1 MTDYSQ
7 YFASITHQ
15 DQLYSQLTQLVEVE
29 LAKEREGRTAIQ
41 AAFDSDTADILSKFH
56 EETAGPKTVADHKL
70 AKAKIEFE
78 TQAKAITEKAL
89 KRIQKLEGV
98 LKAKQDAV
106 INKFNKATKIQSTNY
121 EDAVKPF
128 KEQAEAQIA
137 KLVEDV
143 EFAIEPINKAYEAR
157 AKELDIQ
164 LD

>member
-15 DQLYSQLTQLVEVE
+15 DQLYGQLTQLVEVE

-41 AAFDSDTADILSKFH
+41 AAFDSDTADILCKFH
-56 EETAGPKTVADHKL
+56 EETARPKTVADHKL
-70 AKAKIEFE
+70 AKAKVKFE
-78 TQAKAITEKAL
+78 TQAKAITERAF